1 MAQFSLLLSETVN
14 MKIMKA
20 IGTILLLI
28 GLAGTVFFGIEAIN
42 NSETFSFLGVDVAL
56 SSANWTPV
64 IISGAVAVLGIV
76 LLSVKKK
83 KLA

>member
-1 MAQFSLLLSETVN
+1 

-20 IGTILLLI
+20 LGTILLLL
-28 GLAGTVFFGIEAIN
+28 GLAGTIFFGIQALN

-64 IISGAVAVLGIV
+64 IISGVFAILGVIILTV
-76 LLSVKKK
+76 RKRKVV
-83 KLA
+83 

>member
-1 MAQFSLLLSETVN
+1 
-14 MKIMKA
+14 MKA
-20 IGTILLLI
+20 LGTILLLV
-28 GLAGTVFFGIEAIN
+28 GLAGTLFFGIQAIN

-64 IISGAVAVLGIV
+64 VISGVVVVLGIV
-76 LLSVKKK
+76 FLSVKKK

>member
-1 MAQFSLLLSETVN
+1 

-20 IGTILLLI
+20 LGTILLLI
-28 GLAGTVFFGIEAIN
+28 GLAGAIFFGIQAIN

-64 IISGAVAVLGIV
+64 IISCAVVVLGIV

-83 KLA
+83 KLE

>member
-1 MAQFSLLLSETVN
+1 

-20 IGTILLLI
+20 LGTILLLV
-28 GLAGTVFFGIEAIN
+28 GLAGTLFFGIQAIN

-64 IISGAVAVLGIV
+64 VISGVVVVLGIV
-76 LLSVKKK
+76 FLSVKKK

>member
-1 MAQFSLLLSETVN
+1 
-14 MKIMKA
+14 MKA
-20 IGTILLLI
+20 LGTILLLV
-28 GLAGTVFFGIEAIN
+28 GLAGTLFFGIQAIN

-64 IISGAVAVLGIV
+64 IISGAVVVLGIV
-76 LLSVKKK
+76 FLSVKKK

>member
-1 MAQFSLLLSETVN
+1 

-20 IGTILLLI
+20 LGTILLLV
-28 GLAGTVFFGIEAIN
+28 GLAGTLFFGIQAIN

-64 IISGAVAVLGIV
+64 IISGVVVVLGIV
-76 LLSVKKK
+76 FLSVKKK

>member
-14 MKIMKA
+14 IKIMKA

-56 SSANWTPV
+56 SNANWTPV

>member
-1 MAQFSLLLSETVN
+1 MAQFSLLLSETLN

-64 IISGAVAVLGIV
+64 IISGVIAVLGIV

>member
-1 MAQFSLLLSETVN
+1 MAQFSHLLSETLN